1 VTFTAEIMTLP
12 GLTTKTLA
20 AEKLILT
27 NSEGLSGCFNKLLL
41 TKGEITEVVN
51 SNIKQYLDILASE
64 KPAPGGGAAS
74 ALVGAVGTALLSM
87 VANLTVGK
95 QKFKESEHLMKE
107 LLEETSKLQKD
118 LTTLMAEDA
127 EAFNRVAEAFK
138 MPKNTE
144 EKKSKRK
151 QKMQE
156 ALKYATKVPFTIM
169 EKTVEAL
176 RLHEKSLG
184 HTNPSAISDTGV
196 GVLCLK
202 AALEGA
208 WLNVKINL
216 NSITDREFVKS
227 QDERAQKLLNEGTF
241 IADKVYKVVLQSLNS

>member
-1 VTFTAEIMTLP
+1 M
-12 GLTTKTLA
+12 
-20 AEKLILT
+20 
-27 NSEGLSGCFNKLLL
+27 
-41 TKGEITEVVN
+41 VN
-51 SNIKQYLDILASE
+51 SSIKKFLNILASE
-64 KPAPGGGAAS
+64 EPAPGGGAAS

-95 QKFKESEHLMKE
+95 QKFKVSEHLMKE
-107 LLEETSKLQKD
+107 LLEEASKLQEE
-118 LTTLMAEDA
+118 LTRLISEDA
-127 EAFNRVAEAFK
+127 EAFNKVAEVFK

-144 EKKSKRK
+144 EEKAKRK

-156 ALKYATKVPFTIM
+156 ALKFATQVPFNIM

-202 AALEGA
+202 AALKGA

-216 NSITDREFVKS
+216 NSITDKEFVQN
-227 QDERAQKLLNEGTF
+227 QDKESQKLLNEGIS
-241 IADKVYKVVLQSLNS
+241 IADKVYEAVLQSL

>member
-1 VTFTAEIMTLP
+1 M
-12 GLTTKTLA
+12 
-20 AEKLILT
+20 
-27 NSEGLSGCFNKLLL
+27 
-41 TKGEITEVVN
+41 KGEITEVVN
-51 SNIKQYLDILASE
+51 IDIEQFLDILASE
-64 KPAPGGGAAS
+64 EPAPGGGAAS

-95 QKFKESEHLMKE
+95 QKFRQSEHLMKE
-107 LLEETSKLQKD
+107 LLEEASKLQKD
-118 LTTLMAEDA
+118 LATLIAEDA
-127 EAFNRVAEAFK
+127 EAFNKVAAVFK

-144 EKKSKRK
+144 EEKAKRK

-156 ALKYATKVPFTIM
+156 ALKFATQVPFTIM

-176 RLHEKSLG
+176 HLHEKSLG

-202 AALEGA
+202 AALKGA

-216 NSITDREFVKS
+216 NSITEEEFVQNYDKKS
-227 QDERAQKLLNEGTF
+227 KLLLNEGVL
-241 IADKVYKVVLQSLNS
+241 IADKVYETVVERL

>member
-1 VTFTAEIMTLP
+1 M
-12 GLTTKTLA
+12 
-20 AEKLILT
+20 
-27 NSEGLSGCFNKLLL
+27 
-41 TKGEITEVVN
+41 VN
-51 SNIKQYLDILASE
+51 SSIKKFLNILASE
-64 KPAPGGGAAS
+64 EPAPGGGAAS

-95 QKFKESEHLMKE
+95 QKFKASEHLMKE
-107 LLEETSKLQKD
+107 LLEEASKLQEE
-118 LTTLMAEDA
+118 LTRLISEDA
-127 EAFNRVAEAFK
+127 EAFNKVAEVFK

-144 EKKSKRK
+144 EEKANRK

-156 ALKYATKVPFTIM
+156 ALKFATQVPFNIM

-202 AALEGA
+202 AALKGA

-216 NSITDREFVKS
+216 NSITDKEFVQN
-227 QDERAQKLLNEGTF
+227 QDKESQKLLNEGIS
-241 IADKVYKVVLQSLNS
+241 IADKVYEAVLQSL